1 MNKLELQNLV
11 SCPHQM
17 LIDGE
22 MCSSS
27 DGKTLETINP
37 ATGQVLTEFPDAS
50 PDDID
55 RAVQSANGAQQGW
68 AELTLGERQGYLGK
82 ISQVLR
88 DNSAE
93 LGALD
98 SLENGNVYSH
108 MQHDAE
114 GGAFMLDYFC
124 SIANELKG
132 ESTQLD
138 NNLHYTRFDPFG
150 VVARLLPFNHPIQ
163 SLGSGIGAPLLTG
176 NTVIIKPSPHTS
188 LSALRFA
195 ELIKDV
201 LPKGVINVVSGS
213 NERVSQGLL
222 KHSGVPRLAV
232 TGSTEVGQLALRLG
246 SEHLKTT
253 TLELGGKTPMIVF
266 EDADLGKSVDTAVR
280 GMNFKWQGHSCSSTS
295 RVLVHESLYVDFV
308 EQLAER
314 FSQVNIAMPF
324 DPNAEMG
331 PISHKRQLDK
341 VSEYIESGK
350 VEGANLVCG
359 GERITD
365 GELAEGFFMSPAI
378 FSDVTPSMRIAK
390 EEIYGPV
397 ISIIPW
403 SDEDE
408 AIAIANGVVY
418 GLAAVIMGKD
428 ISRVHRMAQR
438 LQCGYVEVNG
448 PVSFA
453 LGSPFGGIKSSGTGR
468 EGNMQELLS
477 YTQLKSVNVQL

>member
-1 MNKLELQNLV
+1 
-11 SCPHQM
+11 M

-188 LSALRFA
+188 LYALRFA

-403 SDEDE
+403 CDEDE

>member
-1 MNKLELQNLV
+1 MNKSELQNLV

-17 LIDGE
+17 LIDGQ

-68 AELTLGERQGYLGK
+68 AELTLGERQGYLGQ

-222 KHSGVPRLAV
+222 KHPGVPRLAV

-280 GMNFKWQGHSCSSTS
+280 RNEF
-295 RVLVHESLYVDFV
+295 
-308 EQLAER
+308 
-314 FSQVNIAMPF
+314 
-324 DPNAEMG
+324 
-331 PISHKRQLDK
+331 
-341 VSEYIESGK
+341 
-350 VEGANLVCG
+350 
-359 GERITD
+359 
-365 GELAEGFFMSPAI
+365 
-378 FSDVTPSMRIAK
+378 
-390 EEIYGPV
+390 
-397 ISIIPW
+397 
-403 SDEDE
+403 
-408 AIAIANGVVY
+408 
-418 GLAAVIMGKD
+418 
-428 ISRVHRMAQR
+428 
-438 LQCGYVEVNG
+438 
-448 PVSFA
+448 
-453 LGSPFGGIKSSGTGR
+453 
-468 EGNMQELLS
+468 
-477 YTQLKSVNVQL
+477 